1 MTAPILLITGRRGAG
16 CTTALIE
23 SLIGEIDDYRDVLLA
38 GPYLRWVADV
48 ERTLRG
54 DGLTGLEV
62 TTVDHL
68 LRYMEGRRFAALGI
82 DDSDSVSSRD
92 LEPVID
98 RAMNAGTKVILV
110 GHRFGPLR
118 KFAVDPYELGRE
130 K

>member
-1 MTAPILLITGRRGAG
+1 MTNPILLITGSRGTG

-38 GPYLRWVADV
+38 GPHPRWVVEV

-54 DGLTGLEV
+54 NGLIGLEA
-62 TTVDHL
+62 TTVDQL
-68 LRYMEGRRFAALGI
+68 TQYMAGRRFAALGI
-82 DDSDSVSSRD
+82 DDSDSVSNRD
-92 LEPVID
+92 LNVVID
-98 RAMNAGTKVILV
+98 RAMSAGTKVVLV